1 MVARRD
7 PDGMITAPTRLNVVI
22 PASLRRRCG
31 LRAGNRV
38 LRAAVP
44 AQRPEFFRLE
54 AR

>member
-7 PDGMITAPTRLNVVI
+7 PDGMITAPARLNVVI

-31 LRAGNRV
+31 LRAGDRV

-44 AQRPEFFRLE
+44 AQRAEFIRLE